1 MCSSS
6 AYFSGQTYAG
16 TVAAVRRSKEP
27 SPDFLAW
34 LGLGVV
40 W

>member
-1 MCSSS
+1 MQLKCI
-6 AYFSGQTYAG
+6 FQCGQTYAG